1 MWITTRNCST
11 WINEKGYRNKRKYAL
26 NISSQIRFISTTA
39 NLRQRRTKMSHAH
52 LRDGLPFHFLQDQIF
67 PPAALKMRMM
77 LVGAAQHG
85 SGPGHCQQLHIFK
98 FMRWKKIS
106 HRDLRLSLFREML
119 ARSGHGPR
127 SSMPI
132 GPETSPSF

>member
-1 MWITTRNCST
+1 
-11 WINEKGYRNKRKYAL
+11 
-26 NISSQIRFISTTA
+26 
-39 NLRQRRTKMSHAH
+39 MSHAH